1 MVKNPEQLNTEGRES
16 QEQEVNFGEQNLLDT
31 DLMKNIH
38 EAAEKT
44 KKEEEKNPEKI
55 AELREELDKT
65 FGTVGSKEIEG
76 LPSESEHQ
84 RKQEKWDET
93 LKSLENT
100 TDRMGK
106 PIDNGIKETVIAF
119 MANDFPTQS
128 SCEGHVEKRS
138 GKRIKI
144 SPYIDV
150 GVEEPK
156 SRFIGEGQIR
166 EEIASKHGVDA
177 QDLERNEGARND
189 FWEYIS
195 ANNPQETSEYI
206 AAREANQKMEQEVRS
221 LLDDF
226 YGETPSENRK
236 VRIPKTLT
244 DDGSFRVTTTPENGR
259 KDEIGLFQ
267 IRGAKKELR
276 QEQSD
281 FSDCAKFM
289 KDRYFGGEQ

>member
-1 MVKNPEQLNTEGRES
+1 MVKSPEQFNTEGQEGR
-16 QEQEVNFGEQNLLDT
+16 EQEVDFSKQNLIDP

-44 KKEEEKNPEKI
+44 KKEEETNPEKI
-55 AELREELDKT
+55 AKLREELDKN
-65 FGTVGSKEIEG
+65 FGAVGSEKAEE
-76 LPSESEHQ
+76 LTPESEQQ

-93 LKSLENT
+93 IKNLENT
-100 TDRMGK
+100 TDRMGR
-106 PIDNGIKETVIAF
+106 PIDKGIKEAVIAF

-166 EEIASKHGVDA
+166 EKIASKHGVDA

-189 FWEYIS
+189 FWEYIGT
-195 ANNPQETSEYI
+195 NNPQETPEYI
-206 AAREANQKMEQEVRS
+206 AARKANQKMEQEARY

-244 DDGSFRVTTTPENGR
+244 DDGSFRVTTTPKKGS
-259 KDEIGLFQ
+259 KDKIGLFQ

-281 FSDCAKFM
+281 FSDFAKFM

>member
-1 MVKNPEQLNTEGRES
+1 MVKSPEQFNMEGREG
-16 QEQEVNFGEQNLLDT
+16 QKQEVDFGEQNLLDP

-44 KKEEEKNPEKI
+44 KKEEEKNPGKI

-65 FGTVGSKEIEG
+65 FGAVGSKKVEG
-76 LPSESEHQ
+76 LSLESESQ
-84 RKQEKWDET
+84 QKQEKWNET
-93 LKSLENT
+93 LKSLED
-100 TDRMGK
+100 TDDRLGR
-106 PIDNGIKETVIAF
+106 PIDKGIKEAVIAF
-119 MANDFPTQS
+119 KVNGFPTQS

-138 GKRIKI
+138 GKRVKI
-144 SPYIDV
+144 SPYIDI

-156 SRFIGEGQIR
+156 NRFIGEEQFR

-177 QDLERNEGARND
+177 QALERNEGARND
-189 FWEYIS
+189 LWEYIS
-195 ANNPQETSEYI
+195 ANNPQETPEYI
-206 AAREANQKMEQEVRS
+206 VAREANQKKEQEVRS

-244 DDGSFRVTTTPENGR
+244 DDGSFRVTTTPEKSN

-267 IRGAKKELR
+267 IRSAKKELKH
-276 QEQSD
+276 EQSD
-281 FSDCAKFM
+281 FSDFAKFM
-289 KDRYFGGEQ
+289 KDRYFGEEQ